1 MNSFKKDSRINGSIF
16 LAVLKGKISEG
27 LDFSDSEA
35 RAVFIVGVPFAP
47 IHDIRV
53 KAKKDVYYYDLV
65 CRLNLSKILE

>member
-1 MNSFKKDSRINGSIF
+1 MNSFKKDSRMNGSIF
-16 LAVLKGKISEG
+16 MAVLRGKISEG

-53 KAKKDVYYYDLV
+53 KAKKDVYYLIIV
-65 CRLNLSKILE
+65 CRLDILKNLK